1 MSDQDGFGPD
11 DLAAFVDVSRETLS
25 KIEIVIGLLDEWRQ
39 RMNLIG
45 PSEMRH
51 VWRRHVLDS
60 LQLLPHI
67 PGDQVTVD
75 LGAGSGF
82 PGLIL
87 AAGLHGMPGQIVM
100 IETVG
105 KKCAFLR
112 EAVKAADLNATVRQ
126 ARVENVDDI
135 PAACVTARAF
145 APLPKTLDYSE
156 KWFANGAFALL
167 PKGRRW
173 EEELTEAAESWKFA
187 SEVIPSISGGDGAIL
202 KLSEVSRVDH

>member
-1 MSDQDGFGPD
+1 MSDLDGFGPD
-11 DLAAFVDVSRETLS
+11 DLNGFVDVSRETLG
-25 KIEIVIGLLDEWRQ
+25 KIVRTVELLDEWRQ
-39 RMNLIG
+39 RINLIG
-45 PSEMRH
+45 PSEMDH
-51 VWRRHVLDS
+51 IWRRHVLDS

-67 PGDQVTVD
+67 PRDGVTVD

-87 AAGLHGMPGQIVM
+87 AAGLSGEAGKVVM

-112 EAVKAADLNATVRQ
+112 EAVRVADLNGVVRQ
-126 ARVENVDDI
+126 GRVENVGDI
-135 PAACVTARAF
+135 DADCVTARAF
-145 APLPKTLDYSE
+145 AALPKILDYSE
-156 KWFANGAFALL
+156 KWLSNGAFALL

-173 EEELTEAAESWKFA
+173 EEELTQAQECWKFA
-187 SEVIPSISGGDGAIL
+187 SEVIPSLSGGDGAIL